1 MPALAKKRGGA
12 GKRPQ
17 SSVAN
22 PPSKLKRHKQDKSLA
37 RLLSA
42 LDTYHD
48 FGDNSRTQ
56 SSVKSFKNLLQ
67 NILKDLFD
75 DDTEKKQFEVYA
87 SNFNTMK
94 DKIYTDFISENKKLS
109 SGYTVEITNGQGD
122 PNEILTEINTEFK
135 IDTNVSSIG
144 IISDLSSY
152 VGCRTE
158 FINKYIK
165 SYATWF
171 DTNENCFSDKIYGN
185 PLLLS
190 NDLSL
195 NKDDN
200 DLFYI
205 KKISGSID
213 VNNNNVAIGT
223 ITLDS
228 EVNFSQS
235 SEDALRPEVGKYT
248 TYIDISDSENIKIIK
263 DFDTH
268 FKKFNKGMN
277 VVNKI
282 LFLMDLKRSG
292 DGLQIISG
300 KHNVLRDNKT
310 HLPVFITSDIIAAT
324 IAANKGV
331 RTILTHKDPSRLGNE
346 HAIKYATFLINLES
360 VLTPSQIA
368 ELKER
373 SLKAEIKTLKKG
385 AEQLIEDAKNFHSKQ
400 IEALEEK
407 LKELI
412 DYYAKPTKQFV
423 LGLSNRS
430 KTLSDYYNASNTFK
444 NYYVITY
451 TGDKNKATNDY
462 TSLKNQEEN
471 KAKTSTDPNNY
482 IDLHIARATYSSIL
496 NHINTPPKFSDQTK
510 NAISEAFNIYT
521 TKILEYANDCRCN
534 HTMSYYLRYIL
545 HMVNRYLEDEKYI
558 DIILHLHN
566 NVFNIY
572 KATLT
577 PDYNLLNDLII
588 ANKYIRPIFE
598 YDTIRYD
605 AIIISDIDKKNITI
619 YSVIGPIYIDYLLNI
634 NKPTKSKMT
643 EIINTINLVTDLND
657 SIKQVLIKLPHSGR
671 NVPKDEITNYHNNP
685 TSSNKKRLKE
695 LYDTIFKT
703 HKLFMQP
710 FCYIPPRNSNSIEQY
725 RCAIQGG
732 SHSSSLK
739 RYMDLSFSEKIKHI
753 KSNPSLLKKIYLKYY
768 ENKKDKKEILLKEL
782 KFIQKQN
789 AIHIPNYEFK
799 EADMSNLGFQ
809 IFKEELYLSPQ
820 LIDPV
825 MAILFV
831 YTNIFMYPSM
841 DIYSLATTV
850 RSPQTRHIKNIIH
863 HVGQNSIVRRR
874 IIYPTQ

>member
-1 MPALAKKRGGA
+1 MPALAKKKGGA

-17 SSVAN
+17 SSVTK
-22 PPSKLKRHKQDKSLA
+22 PPSTTKRPKQDKSHI

-56 SSVKSFKNLLQ
+56 ASVKSLKNLLQ
-67 NILKDLFD
+67 NILKDLFHTPD
-75 DDTEKKQFEVYA
+75 EQKQFEDYA

-94 DKIYTDFISENKKLS
+94 DKIYTDFISDNKKLA
-109 SGYTVEITNGQGD
+109 SGYTIEITNGQGD
-122 PNEILTEINTEFK
+122 PNEILQEINEEFK

-171 DTNENCFSDKIYGN
+171 DTNEHCFSDKIYGN

-195 NKDDN
+195 IKDDN

-213 VNNNNVAIGT
+213 VNNNNVAIGS

-228 EVNFSQS
+228 EVSFSQS

-248 TYIDISDSENIKIIK
+248 TYIDISDSKNIKIIK

-300 KHNVLRDNKT
+300 KHIVLRDNKT

-331 RTILTHKDPSRLGNE
+331 RTILTHKDHSRLGNE

-373 SLKAEIKTLKKG
+373 SLNTEIDTLKKG
-385 AEQLIEDAKNFHSKQ
+385 AKQLIQDAKNFHSKQ
-400 IEALEEK
+400 NETLEKNLEE
-407 LKELI
+407 LI
-412 DYYAKPTKQFV
+412 GYYATPTKQIV

-430 KTLSDYYNASNTFK
+430 KNLSDYCNASNTFK
-444 NYYVITY
+444 DYYVKTY
-451 TGDKNKATNDY
+451 TDDKNKATKEY
-462 TSLKNQEEN
+462 TSLKNKEEK

-482 IDLHIARATYSSIL
+482 IDLHIARMTYSSIL
-496 NHINTPPKFSDQTK
+496 NHINTPPKISDETK
-510 NAISEAFNIYT
+510 TKISDAFNTYT

-534 HTMSYYLRYIL
+534 HTMSYYLRYIIHL
-545 HMVNRYLEDEKYI
+545 VNRYLEEEKYI

-566 NVFNIY
+566 NVFNLY
-572 KATLT
+572 TSLT
-577 PDYNLLNDLII
+577 PIYNLTNYLII
-588 ANKYIRPIFE
+588 ANKFIRPIFE
-598 YDTIRYD
+598 LYSTKYDE
-605 AIIISDIDKKNITI
+605 IITSKISTKIDTTI

-634 NKPTKSKMT
+634 DKPTKSKMT
-643 EIINTINLVTDLND
+643 EIVNTINKSEIDLNI
-657 SIKQVLIKLPHSGR
+657 SIKQALIQLPASGA
-671 NVPKDEITNYHNNP
+671 NVPKIAITNYYNSP
-685 TSSNKKRLKE
+685 TPSNKRRLKE

-703 HKLFMQP
+703 HKLYMQP
-710 FCYIPPRNSNSIEQY
+710 FCYNPPRKSIEQY

-739 RYMDLSFSEKIKHI
+739 RYMDLSFSEKLKHI
-753 KSNPSLLKKIYLKYY
+753 KLNPSLLKKIYLKYY
-768 ENKKDKKEILLKEL
+768 NNTEDKKEILLKEL
-782 KFIQKQN
+782 KFVQKQN
-789 AIHIPNYEFK
+789 ALHIPNYQFK

-825 MAILFV
+825 MAIFSV
-831 YTNIFMYPSM
+831 YTNTFMYPSM
-841 DIYSLATTV
+841 EIYSLATAV
-850 RSPQTRHIKNIIH
+850 RSPKIITKKNDYF
-863 HVGQNSIVRRR
+863 GQNSIVRRR
-874 IIYPTQ
+874 IIYPIQ